1 MHVSLAAAAARAELV
16 KLQAPK
22 DNTAFAAA
30 VVTAIRWV
38 RGMLIRALSYTAPTG
53 FSMPVF
59 ARLIY
64 EAD

>member
-1 MHVSLAAAAARAELV
+1 LW